1 CVFSGNKSVE
11 GGGGLVNVFQSSPI
25 LINVTFSGN
34 HTDQLGGGIL
44 NIDQSSPVLSNII
57 IWGNSS
63 ENETTTTSA
72 SISNIE
78 FSNPVISYSLID
90 NSGGSTNWNTQIGID
105 EGNNVADDPMFIDQ
119 PDPDNALTELGNLRL
134 LEGSP
139 AIDFGDPD
147 TDFSLFPGG
156 IENPLDLDGNLR
168 LYNDFIDLGAYE
180 YQGSMS
186 IIDITEPDRDIHLY
200 PNPVDNMLYILGK
213 NEMTY
218 LAILDIQGR
227 KIAEYFPNSINTS
240 IHTDYLKSGIYLVQI
255 YSERKTHTYKII
267 KN

>member
-44 NIDQSSPVLSNII
+44 NIDHSSPVLSNVI

-119 PDPDNALTELGNLRL
+119 PDPENAPTEFGDLRL
-134 LEGSP
+134 QEGSSS
-139 AIDFGDPD
+139 IDFGIPD
-147 TDFSLFPGG
+147 NDFTLCPGG
-156 IENPLDLDGNLR
+156 VENSLDLDGNLR
-168 LYNDFIDLGAYE
+168 IYNGLIDIGAYE

-186 IIDITEPDRDIHLY
+186 ISDIKESEREVLLY
-200 PNPVDNMLYILGK
+200 PNPVDKTLYILGEK
-213 NEMTY
+213 EISH
-218 LAILDIQGR
+218 LKILNIQGK
-227 KIAEYFPNSINTS
+227 KIAEYTPSSNNISIQTS
-240 IHTDYLKSGIYLVQI
+240 QLKSGIYLVKI
-255 YSERKTHTYKII
+255 YFEGITVTRKII
-267 KN
+267 KK